1 MYHCFSGGG
10 GGRQNME
17 GPNGL
22 QVRYI
27 SKIKEQFLR
36 NNFVYEIK
44 WRGRLA
50 HVPSLHRHYSVTV
63 RIQLRSP

>member
-1 MYHCFSGGG
+1 
-10 GGRQNME
+10 ME

-50 HVPSLHRHYSVTV
+50 HVPSLHRHHSVTV

>member
-10 GGRQNME
+10 ADKIWRALMA
-17 GPNGL
+17 
-22 QVRYI
+22 YKYDI

-44 WRGRLA
+44 WRGQLA
-50 HVPSLHRHYSVTV
+50 PVPSLHRHYSVTV

>member
-1 MYHCFSGGG
+1 MAYK
-10 GGRQNME
+10 
-17 GPNGL
+17 
-22 QVRYI
+22 YDI

-44 WRGRLA
+44 WRGQLA
-50 HVPSLHRHYSVTV
+50 PVPSLHRHYSVTV

>member
-1 MYHCFSGGG
+1 MAYK
-10 GGRQNME
+10 
-17 GPNGL
+17 
-22 QVRYI
+22 YDI

-44 WRGRLA
+44 WRGQLA
-50 HVPSLHRHYSVTV
+50 PAPSLHRHYSFTV

>member
-10 GGRQNME
+10 GGDKIWRALMA
-17 GPNGL
+17 
-22 QVRYI
+22 YKYDI

-44 WRGRLA
+44 WRGQLA
-50 HVPSLHRHYSVTV
+50 AVPSLHRHYSFTV